1 MKKTT
6 ELQTPCGILRC
17 FDPNKNIIPFEIKPI
32 DKIYKTAVYDEI
44 QSDWVEVAHVCQNIC
59 IPAGSLKISENYTCR
74 LCGNYKYSY
83 GDTDENAIANVITS
97 GGFSLSLGAYDPNDN
112 GRSKQMVPVYDGG
125 VKIGLKPPEHYD
137 TSEFHGYLLSALP
150 DWSGFSFKMLD
161 HSLPEI
167 LFRIAC
173 IKHNEDLVT
182 EISDYENAVTL
193 ITTF

>member
-125 VKIGLKPPEHYD
+125 VKSVLNRPNIMIRLN
-137 TSEFHGYLLSALP
+137 FMVICYLLCLIGQA
-150 DWSGFSFKMLD
+150 
-161 HSLPEI
+161 
-167 LFRIAC
+167 FRSKC
-173 IKHNEDLVT
+173 
-182 EISDYENAVTL
+182 L
-193 ITTF
+193 ITPCRRSFSELPV

>member
-1 MKKTT
+1 MKKST
-6 ELQTPCGILRC
+6 ELHTPCGNLRC
-17 FDPNKNIIPFEIKPI
+17 FDTNKNIIPFEVKSI

-44 QSDWVEVAHVCQNIC
+44 QSDRVEVVHVCKSIC
-59 IPAGSLKISENYTCR
+59 IPARSLKISENYTCR

-112 GRSKQMVPVYDGG
+112 GRSKQMVPVFDGG

-137 TSEFHGYLLSALP
+137 TSEFQGYLLSALP

-161 HSLPEI
+161 HSLPEV
-167 LFRIAC
+167 LFRIAR

-193 ITTF
+193 ITIF